1 MLYFYIIKN
10 KIENI
15 LIVCYNDVM
24 KLSNEVKFV
33 INKLEQ
39 AGYEAYLVGGAVR
52 DFLLHHENNDI
63 DITTNAKPEE
73 IKNVFKDYHLIET
86 GLKHGTVTL
95 IYNHQ
100 PIEITTYR
108 IDGDYIDN
116 RHPNLVKFTNSL
128 REDLLRR
135 DFTINAMAYNKKL
148 IDYFG
153 GKEDLK
159 NKLIRAVG
167 DPNQRMKED
176 ALRIL
181 RGLRFASILNFQIEE
196 QTIIAMRENK
206 QLLLNISNERIQNEL
221 NEILLGDNVK
231 EVLLR
236 FSDIFS
242 VVIPELNKIIGFNQY
257 NKYHI
262 YDVYTHSVYALSS
275 STKDLIVRLT
285 LLFHDIG
292 KPSVFTM
299 DESGNGHFYQHAL
312 ESEKIT
318 RNILNRLKYDND
330 TKNQVITLIKYHDV
344 VLNDDIKT
352 VKRWLNRLGED
363 LFKKLIEVQ
372 IGDNFGQNPEYR
384 DRQIRLNKIKELI
397 DKVVA
402 ENNCFSLKQL
412 AVNGFDMI
420 KLGYIGSQIKEALN
434 FALDSVINEKIEN
447 DKDKIL
453 SYIKV
458 HFINN
463 N

>member
-1 MLYFYIIKN
+1 M
-10 KIENI
+10 
-15 LIVCYNDVM
+15 
-24 KLSNEVKFV
+24 
-33 INKLEQ
+33 
-39 AGYEAYLVGGAVR
+39 
-52 DFLLHHENNDI
+52 
-63 DITTNAKPEE
+63 
-73 IKNVFKDYHLIET
+73 
-86 GLKHGTVTL
+86 
-95 IYNHQ
+95 
-100 PIEITTYR
+100 
-108 IDGDYIDN
+108 
-116 RHPNLVKFTNSL
+116 
-128 REDLLRR
+128 LRR

-231 EVLLR
+231 EVLLQ

-397 DKVVA
+397 DIVVA

>member
-15 LIVCYNDVM
+15 LIVCYNDIM

-52 DFLLHHENNDI
+52 DFLLHHETNNI

-108 IDGDYIDN
+108 LDGDYIDN

-292 KPSVFTM
+292 KPSVLTM

-318 RNILNRLKYDND
+318 RNILNRLRYDND

-397 DKVVA
+397 DIVVA

>member
-1 MLYFYIIKN
+1 M
-10 KIENI
+10 
-15 LIVCYNDVM
+15 
-24 KLSNEVKFV
+24 
-33 INKLEQ
+33 
-39 AGYEAYLVGGAVR
+39 
-52 DFLLHHENNDI
+52 
-63 DITTNAKPEE
+63 
-73 IKNVFKDYHLIET
+73 
-86 GLKHGTVTL
+86 
-95 IYNHQ
+95 
-100 PIEITTYR
+100 
-108 IDGDYIDN
+108 
-116 RHPNLVKFTNSL
+116 

-231 EVLLR
+231 EVLLQ

-397 DKVVA
+397 DIVVA